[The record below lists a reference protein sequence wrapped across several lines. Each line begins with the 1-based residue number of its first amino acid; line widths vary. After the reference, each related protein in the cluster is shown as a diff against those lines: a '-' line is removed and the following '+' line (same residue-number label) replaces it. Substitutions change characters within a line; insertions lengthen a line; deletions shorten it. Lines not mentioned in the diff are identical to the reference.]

1 MYNIG
6 TNALLSM
13 PPRPSKVQRR
23 PSQVQPRLSQVQ
35 PRPPRTV
42 SQMPTSPNARARES
56 NSRPYPAS
64 PSSAATRRS
73 TRPRQAPSLPS
84 TPVVLDER
92 VYKVPLPRD
101 TDLGWKLQALV
112 DDKSGLSLVPG
123 GPLQDVV
130 DQRVHLASYG
140 LEHYFPEGFIYMQRA
155 YVSFAFPFSL
165 IAVYLILTPAQFAA
179 EIQPPPFPSRPFRRK
194 EGGITLG
201 YVLENLVN
209 QQLKAW
215 RSSVRTVAALSQRIY
230 PSMH

>member
-1 MYNIG
+1 
-6 TNALLSM
+6 
-13 PPRPSKVQRR
+13 
-23 PSQVQPRLSQVQ
+23 
-35 PRPPRTV
+35 
-42 SQMPTSPNARARES
+42 MPTSPNARARES

-155 YVSFAFPFSL
+155 Y
-165 IAVYLILTPAQFAA
+165 FAA

-215 RSSVRTVAALSQRIY
+215 RSSVQLDLRRIVGDHAPPGVLVRASSVY
-230 PSMH
+230 IVRIRRRRSANGGPWCFFPELEVRL